1 MWPSRLGKPRVY
13 SPALQPGMVRLL
25 YHLGKAMGL
34 PMTRLVDQLIHEA
47 LRLRELP
54 AEVLPHYQ
62 NLTNPHPKE
71 SPA

>member
-13 SPALQPGMVRLL
+13 TPALQPGMVRLL

-47 LRLRELP
+47 LRRRELP
-54 AEVLPHYQ
+54 AEVLPHYL
-62 NLTNPHPKE
+62 NLTNPLPQE
-71 SPA
+71 IAS

>member
-1 MWPSRLGKPRVY
+1 MWPSKLGKPRVY
-13 SPALQPGMVRLL
+13 TPALHPEMVRVL

-47 LRLRELP
+47 LRRRELP

-62 NLTNPHPKE
+62 NLTNSHPKE
-71 SPA
+71 TPA